1 MFKEIIS
8 KAEAWGHHPAIAP
21 SDRQEIL
28 DLLKTLPQSEGEL
41 TERFHKGLE
50 FGTGGLRGVLG
61 MGENRIN
68 RYTVRR
74 AAQAFALTLKKHYP
88 NGASIVVSYDC
99 RNGSREFAEETL
111 GVMAAFGIKGRIFP
125 VLTPTPMLSFAIRFY
140 GAQGGVMVTASHNPP
155 KYNGYKVFWSDGGQV
170 VPPMDQEIIDSYNA
184 LTDWSE
190 LKYMNFAEAR
200 KQGFVSDTGPEVDE
214 AFYKMIEDTVILDR
228 ELCWTRGKDL
238 KVVFT
243 PLHGTALVPCETIV
257 KRLGFTTLTTI
268 AAQAKPD
275 GNFPTVKYPNPEE
288 PAALKMAVDEMLASG
303 ADIVF
308 GSDPDG
314 DRLGVVGNHKGEPFY
329 INGNQLGALFLHY
342 VFKTRKAK
350 GLLPKNPLVVK
361 SIVTSPV
368 QDTIVKKFGGTIMAT
383 LTGFKWMADL
393 IRRLEVEKSPYNF
406 VFASEESFGY
416 MPHNASRDKDGV
428 SSMALMCEIALHY
441 KTRGMTLMDA
451 MDEIAEEYGFFME
464 HLVSLDYEG
473 IEGGKKIKRIMEHF
487 RHIKTPEIVGLQIQ
501 KLTDFQKP
509 DSGLPASNVL
519 GFTFVNGDQLFLR
532 PSGTEP
538 KIKFYIMVGEH
549 DGSLAQKKK
558 RAQDKIKKITDFVL
572 ETCAEV

>member
-1 MFKEIIS
+1 MSNDILAR
-8 KAEAWGHHPAIAP
+8 AEAWSQHPAIAP
-21 SDRQEIL
+21 VDREEIT
-28 DLLKTLPQSEGEL
+28 TLIRNLPATEAEL

-50 FGTGGLRGVLG
+50 FGTGGLRGILG
-61 MGENRIN
+61 MGENRVN
-68 RYTVRR
+68 RYTIRR
-74 AAQAFALTLKKHYP
+74 AAQAFAMTLQKHYP
-88 NGASIVVSYDC
+88 QGSSVVVSYDC

-111 GVMAAFGIKGRIFP
+111 KVMAAFGIQGKIFP
-125 VLTPTPMLSFAIRFY
+125 QLTPTPMLSFAIRY
-140 GAQGGVMVTASHNPP
+140 YKAQGGVMVTASHNPP

-170 VPPMDQEIIDSYNA
+170 VPPMDQEIIQNYNA

-190 LKYMNFAEAR
+190 LKFLDLAVAR
-200 KQGFVSDTGPEVDE
+200 QQGLVTDTGPDVDE
-214 AFYKMIEDTVILDR
+214 AFYAMIEKTVTLDH
-228 ELCWTRGKDL
+228 ELCQTRGRDL

-257 KRLGFTTLTTI
+257 KRLGFTALTTI

-288 PAALKMAVDEMLASG
+288 PAALKMAVDEMLSTN

-314 DRLGVVGNHKGEPFY
+314 DRLGVVANHKGTPFY

-342 VFKTRKAK
+342 VFKTREAR
-350 GLLPKNPLVVK
+350 GLLPANPLVVK

-368 QDTIVKKFGGTIMAT
+368 QDAIVHKFGGTIMAT
-383 LTGFKWMADL
+383 LTGFKWMADK
-393 IRRLEVEKSPYNF
+393 IRRLEEENSTYNF

-441 KTRGMTLMDA
+441 KTRGMTLLDA

-473 IEGGKKIKRIMEHF
+473 IEGSKKIKRIMTHF
-487 RHIKTPEIVGLQIQ
+487 RELKAPEITGLQIQ
-501 KLTDFQKP
+501 KIVDFEKP
-509 DSGLPASNVL
+509 DSGLPASNVI
-519 GFTFVNGDQLFLR
+519 GFTFTNGDQLFLR

-538 KIKFYIMVGEH
+538 KIKFYIMVGER
-549 DGSLAQKKK
+549 DGALPEKKA
-558 RAQDKIKKITDFVL
+558 RAKAKIEALTSFIHAA
-572 ETCAEV
+572 CNEV